1 MPKVSDTCA
10 YLAPERNSDTG
21 GTRPRL
27 RTEQQGVLVARWVSA
42 APELDPGPDMGDLVF
57 ALFGDRPIPDEH
69 DARHLRPLRQHAR
82 ILPRKCRLPRRA
94 RRRSPLRI
102 LQRHRS
108 RTLRSIAPYPSI
120 PCPHMLA
127 VCWQRQLCDRSP
139 CSLPT
144 PDPDRARRASPWI
157 RGSDTSAPAPLSS
170 CRLSSRVQILRG
182 LSVSVLVCLCPCRD
196 CVASSRDRT
205 MQGTPIDKPADYRP
219 RRRWIYTGPGRTPTC
234 TRPRSRQR
242 RADGAGRREPGKPA
256 FPNRVWRGSRVPHRC
271 ISTQYQLVLYQWRGA
286 QRAPRARARARA
298 RPSSALAKHAD
309 PCTSP
314 RSSACADGTGRDAHT
329 TGVAKE
335 CDPRGP
341 ARAVLIP
348 YVVPCS
354 SDHTLLIDDPGA
366 LERRRS
372 LGQTTAV
379 QCSADQCQCRCR
391 PVPVPV
397 PGRRSG
403 DLPADTRDPDPR
415 SRSEIPIRKA
425 KASRGEH

>member
-139 CSLPT
+139 CSFPT

-182 LSVSVLVCLCPCRD
+182 LSVSVLVCLCPGPAAVGYTLAQVEPRRARD
-196 CVASSRDRT
+196 LGPDNDGRTELDGGSPASLHFRIASGEDRAC
-205 MQGTPIDKPADYRP
+205 PIDA
-219 RRRWIYTGPGRTPTC
+219 
-234 TRPRSRQR
+234 S
-242 RADGAGRREPGKPA
+242 
-256 FPNRVWRGSRVPHRC
+256 VL
-271 ISTQYQLVLYQWRGA
+271 ST
-286 QRAPRARARARA
+286 
-298 RPSSALAKHAD
+298 S
-309 PCTSP
+309 
-314 RSSACADGTGRDAHT
+314 
-329 TGVAKE
+329 
-335 CDPRGP
+335 
-341 ARAVLIP
+341 
-348 YVVPCS
+348 
-354 SDHTLLIDDPGA
+354 
-366 LERRRS
+366 
-372 LGQTTAV
+372 
-379 QCSADQCQCRCR
+379 
-391 PVPVPV
+391 
-397 PGRRSG
+397 
-403 DLPADTRDPDPR
+403 
-415 SRSEIPIRKA
+415 
-425 KASRGEH
+425 